1 MSGNQRYAYSPGLGR
16 QILVEE
22 VNPPARKKRRPEFT
36 AISVQWTVD
45 MAKAAGMPGAAVLVL
60 LHYMAWKARSPT
72 FPLSNALLTKYGI
85 DRRIKYRVLT
95 KLEKSGQ
102 VRIERRGTRK
112 APIVT
117 LLTPP

>member
-1 MSGNQRYAYSPGLGR
+1 MIAKQRYAYSPGLGK

-22 VNPPARKKRRPEFT
+22 VSPPARKKRRPEFT
-36 AISVQWTVD
+36 AIPLVWATN
-45 MAKAAGMPGAAVLVL
+45 MAKAAGIPGAAVLVL
-60 LHYMAWKARSPT
+60 LHYMAWKAGSHT

-95 KLEKSGQ
+95 NLERSGQ